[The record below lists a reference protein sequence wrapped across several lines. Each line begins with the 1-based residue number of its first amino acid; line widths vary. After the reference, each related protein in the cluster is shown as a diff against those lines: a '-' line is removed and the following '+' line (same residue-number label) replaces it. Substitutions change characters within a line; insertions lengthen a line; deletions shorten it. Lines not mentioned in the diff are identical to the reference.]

1 MTTTI
6 SGSTI
11 TFNSGN
17 TQSEAVQTTLGSIG
31 SYTVAY
37 YNPTGGVYT
46 VSGSST
52 TAGAN
57 LYYAV
62 QAKTLGI
69 YYASSA
75 NYYVSGYVA
84 GPVTISSL
92 GLSGTW
98 RCMVSTSKSASATT
112 PQFWVRIS

>member
-6 SGSTI
+6 DGTYI
-11 TFNSGN
+11 TFNSTN
-17 TQSEAVQTTLGSIG
+17 TQSEAVQTTFGSIG

-46 VSGSST
+46 VSGGST
-52 TAGAN
+52 TAGSN
-57 LYYAV
+57 LYYAT
-62 QAKTLGI
+62 QAKTLGV

-75 NYYVSGYVA
+75 NYYMSAYVA
-84 GPVTISSL
+84 GPVTVSTL

-98 RCMVSTSKSASATT
+98 RCMVSSAKSATATT